1 MLTLGALAFVFVLVA
16 ALGAFAARVA
26 LRERTLALEMTRL
39 DDLEPELVSIREA
52 REAWE
57 DMRTAVNPELYPV
70 EALFQL
76 VSLLPP
82 EGIRLTRFE
91 VREDGMVL
99 DGEASSLGH
108 GIEFRDKLVGA
119 PAFQRWRWDFPQP
132 TNLPDGRATFRAE
145 AREPDESDD
154 PELPLP

>member
-26 LRERTLALEMTRL
+26 LRSSALSREQARL
-39 DDLEPELVSIREA
+39 DDLEPELVAIRDA
-52 REAWE
+52 RSAWD
-57 DMRTAVNPELYPV
+57 DMRTAVNPEFFPV
-70 EALFQL
+70 ESLFQL
-76 VSLLPP
+76 VSLLPE

-119 PAFQRWRWDFPQP
+119 EAFKRWSWDFPQP

-145 AREPDESDD
+145 AREPEAA
-154 PELPLP
+154 PEEPAP